1 VARSDTTYP
10 EIVDDVEPR
19 MQHPIRLQAQLGWT
33 QLYHGRMSKNWAHA
47 IDLIH
52 PKLPIAGEQI
62 MTTFLKDIWSYF
74 LAIWAVRNTHLH
86 NTTAQLDLPNYHQ
99 AVVTLYEQKHKIS
112 PIAQAVLY
120 RQPLNELLEQPVP
133 RLQQWATRG
142 YRYFTQQMKAECKWA
157 TMNTPDI

>member
-1 VARSDTTYP
+1 
-10 EIVDDVEPR
+10 
-19 MQHPIRLQAQLGWT
+19 
-33 QLYHGRMSKNWAHA
+33 
-47 IDLIH
+47 
-52 PKLPIAGEQI
+52 

-99 AVVTLYEQKHKIS
+99 AVVTLYKQKHKIS